1 MAKEK
6 QRISG
11 KNQKDKKESPHSKGK
26 VTEFRNPVAKDDDV
40 RDQKFSKKEQGKTF
54 SGRREKIDRNVPET
68 QKTCPNGR
76 ATEETGGRKRPSR
89 MRATKTED
97 GLNISK
103 RIIQVGNIHGG
114 KDSGTSAPKSQVI
127 FTVLVSRTPK

>member
-26 VTEFRNPVAKDDDV
+26 VTEFRNPAAKDDDV

-54 SGRREKIDRNVPET
+54 SGRREKIYRNVQET
-68 QKTCPNGR
+68 QKTRPNGR
-76 ATEETGGRKRPSR
+76 VTEETGGRESR
-89 MRATKTED
+89 MRATKTDD

-103 RIIQVGNIHGG
+103 RIIQVRNNHGG

-127 FTVLVSRTPK
+127 FTVLVSHIPK